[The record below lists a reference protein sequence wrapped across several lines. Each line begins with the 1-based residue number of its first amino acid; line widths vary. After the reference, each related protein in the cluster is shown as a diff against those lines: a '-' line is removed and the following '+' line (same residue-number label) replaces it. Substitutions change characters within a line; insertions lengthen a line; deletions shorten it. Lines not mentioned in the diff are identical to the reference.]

1 MCAPVTSRDDGT
13 ALSEVGA
20 QAIAFE
26 REPDTLRPVTPVAG
40 RGAADIDRDLD
51 RFPTSAVYRT
61 NLSA

>member
-40 RGAADIDRDLD
+40 RGAADIDR
-51 RFPTSAVYRT
+51 FPTSAVYRM